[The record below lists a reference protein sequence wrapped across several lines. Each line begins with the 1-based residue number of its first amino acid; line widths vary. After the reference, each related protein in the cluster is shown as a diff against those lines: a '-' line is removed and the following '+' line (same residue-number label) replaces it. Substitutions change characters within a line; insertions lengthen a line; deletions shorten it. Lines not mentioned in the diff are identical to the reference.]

1 MLIKYKKC
9 YKTYGSFKSQKSV
22 QIYNI
27 ILNIGKVI
35 AINMLNGKMCQL
47 FSASLGLFLTFSML
61 IYSVLRS
68 LLVKK
73 TQIHGQKNTNNP
85 N

>member
-47 FSASLGLFLTFSML
+47 FSASLGLFFD
-61 IYSVLRS
+61 V
-68 LLVKK
+68 
-73 TQIHGQKNTNNP
+73 
-85 N
+85 

>member
-9 YKTYGSFKSQKSV
+9 YKTYGSFKSQKSA

-27 ILNIGKVI
+27 ISNIRKVI

-47 FSASLGLFLTFSML
+47 FSASSGLFLTFSVL
-61 IYSVLRS
+61 IYSVLRC

-73 TQIHGQKNTNNP
+73 T
-85 N
+85 

>member
-9 YKTYGSFKSQKSV
+9 YKTYGSFKSLKSV

-47 FSASLGLFLTFSML
+47 FSASSGLFLMFSML
-61 IYSVLRS
+61 IYSILRR

-73 TQIHGQKNTNNP
+73 T
-85 N
+85 